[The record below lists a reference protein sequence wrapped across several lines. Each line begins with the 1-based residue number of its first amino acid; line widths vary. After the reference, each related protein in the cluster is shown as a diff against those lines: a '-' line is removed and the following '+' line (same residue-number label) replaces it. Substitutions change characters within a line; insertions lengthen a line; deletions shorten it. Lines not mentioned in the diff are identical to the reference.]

1 MFPDSEVNKKHKR
14 MKKGSSGMCFENY
27 ASRKVSLTNFKQSNL
42 LTFVSSTLK
51 RTGIFK
57 KNHGQKNDRY
67 FWDKKEELLEKK
79 NKAQKQNKR
88 LSVYD
93 EILTNTVD
101 YFL

>member
-1 MFPDSEVNKKHKR
+1 M
-14 MKKGSSGMCFENY
+14 
-27 ASRKVSLTNFKQSNL
+27 T
-42 LTFVSSTLK
+42 
-51 RTGIFK
+51 
-57 KNHGQKNDRY
+57 Y

-93 EILTNTVD
+93 EILTNTID

>member
-1 MFPDSEVNKKHKR
+1 MFHPLLKEQEYLKKTTV
-14 MKKGSSGMCFENY
+14 KKM
-27 ASRKVSLTNFKQSNL
+27 T
-42 LTFVSSTLK
+42 
-51 RTGIFK
+51 
-57 KNHGQKNDRY
+57 Y